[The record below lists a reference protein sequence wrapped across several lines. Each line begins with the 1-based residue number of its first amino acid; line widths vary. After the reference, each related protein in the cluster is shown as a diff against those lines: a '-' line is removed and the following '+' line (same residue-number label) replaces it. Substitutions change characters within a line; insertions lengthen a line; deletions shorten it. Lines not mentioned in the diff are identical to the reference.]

1 MKMCIHTYLHVH
13 ICIYNYIYICVDMY
27 LHIYYI
33 YVCIY
38 IYIYIGPIY
47 RDIMRALVERTVFK
61 CNDPPVGTAFV
72 C

>member
-1 MKMCIHTYLHVH
+1 
-13 ICIYNYIYICVDMY
+13 MY